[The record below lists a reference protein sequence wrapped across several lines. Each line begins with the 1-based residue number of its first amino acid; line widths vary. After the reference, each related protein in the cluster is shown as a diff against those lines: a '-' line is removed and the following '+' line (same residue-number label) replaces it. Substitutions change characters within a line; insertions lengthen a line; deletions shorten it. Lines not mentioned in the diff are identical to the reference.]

1 MWNTGLHTG
10 YVPQIVFLQ
19 TDESLR
25 IFISEKLPLYD
36 AFLYSLV
43 ADLLPINLIIHKM
56 LLQLFL
62 FTTTYSSNLLM
73 SLCQLFGDNLWSSL
87 WLLGHAQKQYCV
99 LCHPAWQWI
108 VAVLSDALI
117 KVYLQLPKRVF
128 SIASTCEHT
137 SHNPALQTRSHQFL
151 LLHSSPGCQW
161 LI

>member
-1 MWNTGLHTG
+1 MWNTGLHTA

-43 ADLLPINLIIHKM
+43 ADLIIPKM

-99 LCHPAWQWI
+99 LCHPAQQWI

-117 KVYLQLPKRVF
+117 KVYLQLPKRV
-128 SIASTCEHT
+128 STPLITLPYRPEHT
-137 SHNPALQTRSHQFL
+137 NSCFSTAAQAVSGSFKLQV
-151 LLHSSPGCQW
+151 
-161 LI
+161 

>member
-43 ADLLPINLIIHKM
+43 ADLIIHKM

-99 LCHPAWQWI
+99 LCHPAQQWI

-117 KVYLQLPKRVF
+117 SVYLQLPKGCLVWHQHVSTPLITLPYRPDHTNSCF
-128 SIASTCEHT
+128 STAAQAVSG
-137 SHNPALQTRSHQFL
+137 SFKLQV
-151 LLHSSPGCQW
+151 
-161 LI
+161 